1 MIMLALAPSSIAV
14 VSSDHRGATPI
25 PPVATGRSASSL
37 HRSRS
42 KQAFNALRQQTAS
55 VEIPIA
61 VDARPRHTS
70 RGFLLWRFAY
80 AGPRCSPRHHH
91 GAGIRKPSQ
100 KRTCGSKV
108 DSMSAY
114 GATGLSAAIAV
125 RRSECRR
132 LCQTRRQCIGLRDL
146 PMHWSLADL
155 PSVEHR
161 PPSAIVSHRGQLL
174 DAVAH
179 ICSCLSVA
187 LVERSHF
194 DARSTCSGSL
204 PDLRA
209 HIRMPAHIQLCRAHR
224 SQAVGVGCSRCDIA
238 SGRQVGSVRCPSR
251 AATSR
256 MRHR

>member
-1 MIMLALAPSSIAV
+1 MRGKIIRLPVCFVGSRPAMIMLALAPSSIAV

-100 KRTCGSKV
+100 KQSFTVG
-108 DSMSAY
+108 DSSA
-114 GATGLSAAIAV
+114 LNRCLQRSLRSASALLLCKFQGAV
-125 RRSECRR
+125 RKRAGVASECRHIDR
-132 LCQTRRQCIGLRDL
+132 L
-146 PMHWSLADL
+146 
-155 PSVEHR
+155 R
-161 PPSAIVSHRGQLL
+161 PPVGHVMI
-174 DAVAH
+174 
-179 ICSCLSVA
+179 
-187 LVERSHF
+187 
-194 DARSTCSGSL
+194 
-204 PDLRA
+204 DL
-209 HIRMPAHIQLCRAHR
+209 
-224 SQAVGVGCSRCDIA
+224 
-238 SGRQVGSVRCPSR
+238 
-251 AATSR
+251 AAT
-256 MRHR
+256 H